1 MDIISFRVRKYRNIQ
16 DSGEV
21 ELLDR
26 LTCIVGKNQSG
37 KTALLRALHKF
48 NPRDADPYV
57 LSREWPRGHRLERD
71 LNEIVCEVKFKLAVD
86 EQRALAELT
95 SKEMKAGEVLIT
107 KDYDGKFEIHFPEDP
122 DLFPNALHP
131 NSIDEICREFPRWL
145 EPVGPEFGYVAAG
158 CINEATRLAK
168 EGRFGEL
175 KNLAS
180 EQIQG
185 LQSNRSEQNPERQNE
200 DAFVQAYSRKLEQVQ
215 TQLEQASTMQQR
227 AHDYLVKRIPTFIYM
242 EEYRAF
248 RGSAGLEELKQQ
260 RDNPRYRLTQEE
272 ETILMILKLSG
283 LDLDKLIEQ
292 GASGD
297 QNIIHERQLDLQDA
311 ARTLTRQVAGR
322 WGQNNYRIEFRADG
336 QTFFTEIEETDKDVG
351 MIPLE
356 EQSKGFQ
363 WFFSFDLHFMHDS
376 EGTFEGFVLLLDEP
390 GLHLHPG
397 GQDDLLAR
405 LDAYAEKN
413 TLIYTTHLPFMV
425 DLREPQR
432 VKVIGQTENGAVV
445 SDDLGA
451 SQPEEKLTLQ
461 AALGMK
467 ARQSNLVCERNLVVE
482 GPEDY
487 WIITALSNVFE
498 RSGKPGLPEDVMVTA
513 CGGASEVVHEAT
525 FMVGQGLQVVALFDS
540 DGEGEA
546 QRARLRDK
554 WLTRYKG
561 ARSES
566 LLIGEILSGDHAL
579 TIEDLFPEDYYL
591 EKLLASHEQKLKA
604 KGIDKGQMKLE
615 GEGPIVPR
623 VGRACDALDVQFSKG
638 SVGKLIKRDLVLWN
652 SPIALPRGTQ
662 EKAEKL
668 LSAIRTAFER

>member
-37 KTALLRALHKF
+37 KTALLRALYKF

-57 LSREWPRGHRLERD
+57 LSREWPRGHRLERN

-107 KDYDGKFEIHFPEDP
+107 KDYDGKFEIQFPEDP

-145 EPVGPEFGYVAAG
+145 EPVGPEFGNVAAG
-158 CINEATRLAK
+158 CINEATRFAK

-180 EQIQG
+180 AQIQG
-185 LQSNRSEQNPERQNE
+185 LQSSRSEQNPERQNK
-200 DAFVQAYSRKLEQVQ
+200 DAFVQAYSRKLEQVR

-260 RDNPRYRLTQEE
+260 RDNPRCRLTQEE
-272 ETILMILKLSG
+272 ETILMILRLSG

-311 ARTLTRQVAGR
+311 ARTLTSQVAGR

-397 GQDDLLAR
+397 GQDDLLARCLLDQKRIRLPERTR

-513 CGGASEVVHEAT
+513 CGGASEVVHEVT

-554 WLTRYKG
+554 WLTRYEG

-566 LLIGEILSGDHAL
+566 LLIGEID
-579 TIEDLFPEDYYL
+579 IEW
-591 EKLLASHEQKLKA
+591 
-604 KGIDKGQMKLE
+604 
-615 GEGPIVPR
+615 GP
-623 VGRACDALDVQFSKG
+623 RAHY
-638 SVGKLIKRDLVLWN
+638 
-652 SPIALPRGTQ
+652 
-662 EKAEKL
+662 
-668 LSAIRTAFER
+668 

>member
-21 ELLDR
+21 ELQDR

-71 LNEIVCEVKFKLAVD
+71 LNQIVCEVKFKLAAD

-107 KDYDGKFEIHFPEDP
+107 KDYDGKFEIRFPEDP
-122 DLFPNALHP
+122 DLFPNIALHP
-131 NSIDEICREFPRWL
+131 NSIDEICREFPRWP
-145 EPVGPEFGYVAAG
+145 EPVGTEFGNVAAG
-158 CINEATRLAK
+158 CIDEATRFAK

-185 LQSNRSEQNPERQNE
+185 LQSNRSEQHPERQNE
-200 DAFVQAYSRKLEQVQ
+200 DAFVQAYSQKLEQVRN
-215 TQLEQASTMQQR
+215 QLERASTMQQR
-227 AHDYLVKRIPTFIYM
+227 SHDYLVKRIPTFIYM

-260 RDNPRYRLTQEE
+260 RDNPRYKLTQEE

-311 ARTLTRQVAGR
+311 ARTLTSQVAGR

-336 QTFFTEIEETDKDVG
+336 QTFFTEIEETDRDVG

-376 EGTFEGFVLLLDEP
+376 EGTFEDFVLLLDEP

-467 ARQSNLVCERNLVVE
+467 ARQSYLVSERNLVVE

-498 RSGKPGLPEDVMVTA
+498 RSGKPGLPEDVLVTA

-540 DGEGEA
+540 DGEGTA
-546 QRARLRDK
+546 QRARLRE

-561 ARSES
+561 ARFES

-579 TIEDLFPEDYYL
+579 TIEDLFPEGYYL

-604 KGIDKGQMKLE
+604 RGIDKGQMKLE

-623 VGRACDALDVQFSKG
+623 AGRRVT
-638 SVGKLIKRDLVLWN
+638 R
-652 SPIALPRGTQ
+652 
-662 EKAEKL
+662 
-668 LSAIRTAFER
+668 

>member
-1 MDIISFRVRKYRNIQ
+1 M
-16 DSGEV
+16 
-21 ELLDR
+21 
-26 LTCIVGKNQSG
+26 
-37 KTALLRALHKF
+37 
-48 NPRDADPYV
+48 
-57 LSREWPRGHRLERD
+57 
-71 LNEIVCEVKFKLAVD
+71 
-86 EQRALAELT
+86 
-95 SKEMKAGEVLIT
+95 
-107 KDYDGKFEIHFPEDP
+107 
-122 DLFPNALHP
+122 
-131 NSIDEICREFPRWL
+131 
-145 EPVGPEFGYVAAG
+145 
-158 CINEATRLAK
+158 
-168 EGRFGEL
+168 
-175 KNLAS
+175 
-180 EQIQG
+180 
-185 LQSNRSEQNPERQNE
+185 
-200 DAFVQAYSRKLEQVQ
+200 
-215 TQLEQASTMQQR
+215 
-227 AHDYLVKRIPTFIYM
+227 
-242 EEYRAF
+242 
-248 RGSAGLEELKQQ
+248 EELKQR
-260 RDNPRYRLTQEE
+260 RDDSKYKLTQED

-311 ARTLTRQVAGR
+311 ARTLTNQVAGR

-336 QTFFTEIEETDKDVG
+336 QTFFTEIEETDKEIG

-376 EGTFEGFVLLLDEP
+376 EGTFEGCVLLLDEP

-397 GQDDLLAR
+397 GQDDLLTR

-445 SDDLGA
+445 SDDLA
-451 SQPEEKLTLQ
+451 ATQPEEKLTLQ

-467 ARQSNLVCERNLVVE
+467 ARQSHLVSERNLVVE

-487 WIITALSNVFE
+487 WIITTLSNIFE

-540 DGEGEA
+540 DGEGKA

-554 WLTRYKG
+554 WLTRFKG

-566 LLIGEILSGDHAL
+566 RAPRFLWTVFCEKENELCPKENRTRLGPRREPGGR
-579 TIEDLFPEDYYL
+579 PERPQPRRRSSARGGGL
-591 EKLLASHEQKLKA
+591 RAGRCPWSSSSSRGNRSRASVA
-604 KGIDKGQMKLE
+604 ATG
-615 GEGPIVPR
+615 
-623 VGRACDALDVQFSKG
+623 
-638 SVGKLIKRDLVLWN
+638 
-652 SPIALPRGTQ
+652 
-662 EKAEKL
+662 
-668 LSAIRTAFER
+668 